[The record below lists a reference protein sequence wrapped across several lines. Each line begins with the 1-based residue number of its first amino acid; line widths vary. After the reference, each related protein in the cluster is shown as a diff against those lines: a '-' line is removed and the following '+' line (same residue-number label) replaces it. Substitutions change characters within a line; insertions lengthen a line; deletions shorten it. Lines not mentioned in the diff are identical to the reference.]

1 MFALPLH
8 SQHITNKNSLSTKK
22 KSNHP
27 GNTSMTPRRIL
38 HHSPVYVHVPS
49 NDTNAV
55 VLPLNRRP
63 STPTEEDLTPKNNI
77 TRLGL
82 VDPTNNNTTSI
93 NTLRTAKEHQ
103 HSSSVKFGN
112 NTAAEFDSTLPITEM
127 TPIPSSV
134 VQQIFPLELLDVQN
148 VQKQQEEYGV
158 SRETARNV
166 ALLAE
171 WDDDFDEIIVGDNG
185 GDEPARSG
193 GRVGRSSSRRGQKRH
208 TPYKLTGGRRN
219 SSARRP
225 RKERRRESSIF
236 SRGGGSLVDPIID
249 NDDFDNTA
257 MDDSAGGTTAA
268 ATTTTTN
275 NGNGLNDSMEMDE
288 SLTHDAINDINGHSS
303 AAISGRRN
311 RRRRGGSASRGSAGS
326 GGRDSLLPLSVTIGP
341 EEYTSPSSAS
351 VSTLGSTPSVAT
363 ENDELEQ
370 PTATSSAGGGGNDD
384 VRRESLESACI
395 SPNSSLAAA
404 ASATTAVGK
413 LSKTNPNN
421 GAINGSNR
429 RESNASCC
437 SSSTTTSGKE
447 TPNSARRSSSTI
459 LRAVHADGGAVLVA
473 VTGAAGS
480 NNGGLQPNQLKYSP
494 SSSSG
499 SSGGSSSSTSTL
511 RMVSCCC

>member
-82 VDPTNNNTTSI
+82 VDPTNNNNNSTTSI
-93 NTLRTAKEHQ
+93 NTLRTKEHQ

-171 WDDDFDEIIVGDNG
+171 WDDDFDEIIVGGDNG
-185 GDEPARSG
+185 GEAPSRGRSG
-193 GRVGRSSSRRGQKRH
+193 RSRRGQKRH

-249 NDDFDNTA
+249 NDDDDNTA
-257 MDDSAGGTTAA
+257 MDDSAGGATAA
-268 ATTTTTN
+268 AATTTN

-351 VSTLGSTPSVAT
+351 MSTLGSTPSVAT

-413 LSKTNPNN
+413 PSKNNPNN
-421 GAINGSNR
+421 GTNNGSNR

-494 SSSSG
+494 SG
-499 SSGGSSSSTSTL
+499 SSGGSSSSSSSTL